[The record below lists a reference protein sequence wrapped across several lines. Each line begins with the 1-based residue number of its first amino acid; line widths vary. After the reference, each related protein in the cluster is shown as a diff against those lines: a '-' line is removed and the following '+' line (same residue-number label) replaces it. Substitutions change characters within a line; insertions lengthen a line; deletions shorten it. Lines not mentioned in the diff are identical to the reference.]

1 MIKSSGYQA
10 TFLYFGVAQGLVV
23 FVLGWFLR
31 KPDAEFDVARAV
43 AAVPVQR
50 DCTPLLKPLRAGMR
64 K

>member
-1 MIKSSGYQA
+1 MMPVMKQRVYER
-10 TFLYFGVAQGLVV
+10 LGLV
-23 FVLGWFLR
+23 LSLR

-50 DCTPLLKPLRAGMR
+50 DYTSLLKPLRADMR